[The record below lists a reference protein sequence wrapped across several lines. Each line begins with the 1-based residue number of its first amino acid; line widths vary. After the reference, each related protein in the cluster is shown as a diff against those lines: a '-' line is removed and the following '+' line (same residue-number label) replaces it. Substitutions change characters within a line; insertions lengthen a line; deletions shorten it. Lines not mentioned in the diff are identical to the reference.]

1 MGCDY
6 YILKVLKIS
15 YKNATESYIE
25 LDRQRMYYSY
35 DPVCDSDD
43 SDYESNYERY
53 TDSLL
58 KVTFV
63 PICIYS
69 DDSFKNER
77 IEEKYRQVIHAHLI
91 DRKCTYDDILD
102 IYKAEI
108 RHTRF

>member
-6 YILKVLKIS
+6 YILKVLKIKYKDSTDS
-15 YKNATESYIE
+15 YVE

-35 DPVCDSDD
+35 DPICDSDD
-43 SDYESNYERY
+43 SEYESNYERY

-63 PICIYS
+63 PVRIFS
-69 DDSFKNER
+69 DDAFKNEK
-77 IEEKYRQVIHAHLI
+77 IEEKYRQVIHRHLI
-91 DRKCTYDDILD
+91 DRKRTYDDILD

-108 RHTRF
+108 RQVR